1 MKHMI
6 ATAALMAVITTSPV
20 YAEGY
25 TYMCRVP
32 SDHRSYPVRVDID
45 NATLTWRGR
54 TFRNLQEVE
63 GCRVKWQAT
72 SEGATAELCTATKG
86 VADLKI
92 GDASFDCELVR

>member
-1 MKHMI
+1 MKGI
-6 ATAALMAVITTSPV
+6 TATAALMVAITTSV

-32 SDHRSYPVRVDID
+32 SDHKSYAVRVDID
-45 NATLTWRGR
+45 NATLTWRGT

-72 SEGATAELCTATKG
+72 SDGATAELCTATKG

-92 GDASFDCELVR
+92 GDASFDCQLAR